1 MPVQQLNEGMTWST
15 VIAILNQLIAQS
27 NSFST
32 AIGGSLVNG
41 RISYEALENKPT
53 INGVTIVG
61 NTNSE
66 DIAIDIN
73 PGSGGNSE
81 PTILTR
87 AEQVA
92 TSVANQALA
101 SKADAEDV
109 EVLQQSLAD
118 KLSAMPVN
126 IRGIFPSLAASA
138 DLRSAIAQ
146 AFADGDTSA
155 AGSQILILSADS
167 PNTFSILSFDGS
179 DWQSASVPLNLNG
192 GGVQEVTV
200 RAIADKDGGSQIA
213 AITVDG
219 VTTNIYSPSP
229 QEGTVPI
236 DITFSADPADN
247 RVPSSRCVKEALDR
261 KADLSA
267 LQELQETVNEKA
279 SQADLESLTETVGN
293 MADTLADKADTQALE
308 NLAEAINGKADKAD
322 TYTKQ
327 QVDTALAAKAGTA
340 ALETLSQTV
349 AAKADKADTYTKQQ
363 VDAALA
369 DKVSAKQDAA
379 NAGKTLVIDSEGNV
393 IPGDPA
399 SDGNTLNLGRP
410 QSGFYTLATALAA
423 VPAKKRKGG
432 LCITYMISENTW
444 ETKQYTLDDVSQ
456 WTTEGNWK
464 DVSGNKVV
472 IDQDLDTS
480 SDNPVRNA
488 AIAQRIIELENNA
501 VTHIDNSLDPTSTN
515 PVENAAVATAITA
528 LQNPSFD
535 ADVETVDNGQ
545 QVTLSQNGRQV
556 AQFTVSGGGGGSAVQ
571 TSRITLNATVSS
583 SKVKEGGHA
592 VLSWFYNHLNADG
605 IADGIPADITLT
617 VKRGA
622 VTLHEETLP
631 AVSPSETAHL
641 VTLDPWLSTAGT
653 VGITIRASAVDGG
666 TAQHKQF
673 YLSVAVVALSL
684 SLNNASALI
693 SKAMEGGY
701 SSSDSIIVGYT
712 VKGSGTKF
720 VNLYIDG
727 SDTPLTDTASKS
739 GTTNGQFSI
748 AASTLSPGRH
758 TLQLVAEN
766 DDLLSESTF
775 IDILVAGSSDPFI
788 GLLFTR
794 DDGLVFL
801 GSSHLTPSIAATQYA
816 VSSFY
821 YFAYDPSTTTATV
834 SEYRNGNLNQSF
846 SVGRTRQTYTTRYSQ
861 PGTIAER
868 YTCGNT
874 SYLFNIVIQ
883 ASSIDVQK
891 ATASL
896 AFELSAAGRSN
907 DESNPASWTNEG
919 VSTSF
924 FGFDWKSSGWNGDA
938 LVMRNGARILI
949 AAYPFNTDAA
959 ITGRTV
965 EMEFRIS
972 NIIAS
977 SADIISCLSGGK
989 GFRVTG
995 SQASL
1000 LTGSGVPMVDG
1011 DGNPV
1016 LDEHNDPVYRPV
1028 GVEKTFAADTDIKLA
1043 FVIGSRA
1050 SGRLLE
1056 LYVNG
1061 TREKADIYNT
1071 TDNFVQNAPV
1081 GISFDSAAA
1090 DIELRSVRVY
1100 DRALSDDELVDNFI
1114 VDRKTVSEMLA
1125 KYQDND
1131 VLENGLYDITKI
1143 LAKGRGVVHF
1153 IRPKGLDEVNSAN
1166 NKSTD
1171 FLTDVLYYSPFG
1183 PEWDLKLEGCNVRIQ
1198 GTSSTKYP
1206 RKNYRI
1212 YLLKGSNRKVY
1223 RRDSTSN
1230 WIDVTDIF
1238 EGYIFRS
1245 GDREAPLICLKADYS
1260 DSSMTMNTGGAKL
1273 FEFLMRQL
1281 DYLTPPQEV
1290 DPCVRQ
1296 AIDGFPVDVF
1306 CTDSDNP
1313 NGSVMY
1319 YGQYNFNHDKG
1330 KSKNIFGHV
1339 KITDDQEV
1347 QHNFSDSIALEGL
1360 NNSNPF
1366 CLFQPAGSADSN
1378 ELADQLTASFDKGFE
1393 FNHPE
1398 DTVWV
1403 VTDPAKQTS
1412 ATSAQRTAIQR
1423 LFGWIYD
1430 CFSATAGVQAGTMTA
1445 ANPDYGT
1452 AAGWTAQSRA
1462 KWVCTKFKE
1471 ELSDYFHVGHLL
1483 TYYIFTDYFMSVDQ
1497 RAKNTIFR
1505 TWDRLH
1511 WFVTYYDGDTQLCK
1525 RNDSFIAYL
1534 YTLTRDTWDS
1544 DKSKYAF
1551 EGHDSWL
1558 WCLLLANFDEELK
1571 AAAKAMRN
1579 ILTNETVLHMFNV
1592 EQQGNWCER
1601 AYNKSG
1607 EFKYILPAT
1616 EGVTVIQ
1623 DGQTQTGVTYPFIYA
1638 LDGTNNSHRV
1648 HTILHRFALLDA
1660 KYGCDTFHGDNVEMY
1675 LSRNAD
1681 EPDGSIA
1688 VTANAPYFFDWG
1700 TRNVPSHSPVQADE
1714 GDTVTLTF
1722 SGQMSIN
1729 DPVDLYGASCIERI
1743 DLSSVAGSLQNGINL
1758 NKAKLIREIKASS
1771 LITRTQSWF
1780 FSLEQCTRLRL
1791 IDCTNQLGVKTG
1803 TSSSTEFNVSSQ
1815 TRLEVL
1821 RLGGT
1826 AVQSVELAEGAPI
1839 LECVLPD
1846 TLTVLKLRYLPLLT
1860 MQGLSIQGYDS
1871 ITTLNFANCP
1881 NLDWVELASRC
1892 PNLDRLRVEGLDFTD
1907 DGTVLARYKNLKG
1920 IDADGNAV
1928 PHCQLIGY
1936 CRLSRYIDTTTFDDY
1951 VNSYPGLTIIQPEYT
1966 MIEFDDSISD
1976 DANISN
1982 LDNRT
1987 GYKFDNDYAP
1997 SGHVLQIL
2005 NRRHRVLA
2013 KNTAEGT
2020 CTIFPLHDA
2029 NSAKF
2034 ADSPDITLCSDAS
2047 LNGSQGDVMMYEP
2060 GRWYKGINDF
2070 LNKKHY
2076 ACYSSADHNHK
2087 PPTPPATIFSFD
2099 DLNGD
2104 GLVRPS
2110 YAILTG
2116 RTTLSE
2122 SYSSNSSYSVVHV
2135 HVDGFSRVRFP
2146 SIPGSDFRGAIFTD
2160 TSGSVV
2166 GSAMV
2171 ETLSGGFEAGMYVI
2185 ANIPSGATELYFTI
2199 LKTAE
2204 FDKVVLS
2211 NSSKIEDMETEWVWA
2226 DPCLVG
2232 VAESSIVS
2240 DKLRSVMI
2248 SAASAASLSW
2258 TDFSYYSAQRGT
2270 GYQQIDY
2277 EMHKDIANLFF
2288 ARYGRR
2294 NSQAQCGAGSA
2305 SAGRAMN
2312 GTVSLGMKDSVN
2324 PSSADEGAWYINAN
2338 GDLVSI
2344 SNNNV
2349 LGYQDL
2355 QGDKAEWMDRV
2366 TVNDGSVT
2374 GKWSIL
2380 MPDGTTRLVKG
2391 ATASGYIKAVVH
2403 GLFMDIVPAGNILG
2417 SSTTYYCDYYTY
2429 STSTGRVVFRSY
2441 SSANAYG
2448 GVAYANASYA
2458 PSYSYSNIGSRLA
2471 FRGTIVTAASVTA
2484 FLALTEI
2491 A

>member
-81 PTILTR
+81 PTILAR

-109 EVLQQSLAD
+109 EALQQSLAD

-261 KADLSA
+261 KADLSD

-432 LCITYMISENTW
+432 LCITYMIAENTW

-501 VTHIDNSLDPTSTN
+501 VTHIDNSLDTTSTN

-556 AQFTVSGGGGGSAVQ
+556 AQFTVSGGGGGPAVQ

-605 IADGIPADITLT
+605 IADGIVGDIT
-617 VKRGA
+617 VSIKRGA
-622 VTLHEETLP
+622 VTLHEETLSS
-631 AVSPSETAHL
+631 VSPSEAAHQI
-641 VTLDPWLSTAGT
+641 TLDPWLTTAGT
-653 VGITIRASAVDGG
+653 VGVTIRASATDNG
-666 TAQHKQF
+666 TQQSKQF
-673 YLSVAVVALSL
+673 YISVTVVQLSL
-684 SLNNASALI
+684 ELNNASALI
-693 SKAMEGGY
+693 TKAMEGGY
-701 SSSDSIIVGYT
+701 ADGDTVTVGYT
-712 VKGSGTKF
+712 VKGSGTKS

-727 SDTPLTDTASKS
+727 SDTPMSDTVNKS
-739 GTTNGQFSI
+739 GTTNGQFTI
-748 AASTLSPGRH
+748 TAASLSPGRH

-766 DDLLSESTF
+766 DNLLSESTY
-775 IDILVAGSSDPFI
+775 IDILKAGGSAPFI

-794 DDGLVFL
+794 DDGLTFL

-816 VSSFY
+816 VSSFS
-821 YFAYDPSTTTATV
+821 YFAYDPANTTAVV
-834 SEYRNGNLNQSF
+834 SEYRNGTLNQTF
-846 SVGRTRQTYTTRYSQ
+846 SVGRTRQTYTTRYAQ
-861 PGTIAER
+861 PGTVAER
-868 YTCGNT
+868 YLCGST
-874 SYLFNIVIQ
+874 EYLFNIVVA
-883 ASSIDVQK
+883 ASTIDVQK
-891 ATASL
+891 ATGFSL
-896 AFELSAAGRSN
+896 ELSAVGRSN
-907 DESNPASWTNEG
+907 DESNPASWTYGG

-938 LVMRNGARILI
+938 LVMRNGARILVNALPFDQALDP
-949 AAYPFNTDAA
+949 AASGKT
-959 ITGRTV
+959 I
-965 EMEFRIS
+965 EMEFKVS
-972 NIIAS
+972 NIIDNN
-977 SADIISCLSGGK
+977 ADIISCISGGK
-989 GFRVTG
+989 GFRITG
-995 SQASL
+995 SKASMMS
-1000 LTGSGVPMVDG
+1000 GSRVPMVDE
-1011 DGNPV
+1011 DGEEAV
-1016 LDEHNDPVYRPV
+1016 DEHGNTLYRYI
-1028 GVEKTFAADTDIKLA
+1028 GVEKTFASDIDIKLA
-1043 FVIGSRA
+1043 FVIGQRSQN
-1050 SGRLLE
+1050 RLME
-1056 LYVNG
+1056 LYING

-1071 TDNFVQNAPV
+1071 TDNFVQNTPV
-1081 GISFDSAAA
+1081 GITFDSAAA
-1090 DIELRSVRVY
+1090 DIELRSIRIY
-1100 DRALSDDELVDNFI
+1100 DRALLDDELVDNFI
-1114 VDRKTVSEMLA
+1114 VDRKTVSEMLS
-1125 KYQDND
+1125 KYQEND
-1131 VLENGLYDITKI
+1131 VLENGLYDITKV
-1143 LAKGRGVVHF
+1143 LAKGRGAVHF
-1153 IRPKGLDEVNSAN
+1153 IRSKGLDEVNSAN
-1166 NKSTD
+1166 NKKTD
-1171 FLTDVLYYSPFG
+1171 FLTDAIYYSPFG
-1183 PEWDLKLEGCNVRIQ
+1183 SEWDLKIVNHNVRIQ

-1212 YLLKGSNRKVY
+1212 YLNKPSTDGVY
-1223 RRDSTSN
+1223 RRDSNGSWVLIAN
-1230 WIDVTDIF
+1230 F
-1238 EGYIFRS
+1238 SGYIFRS
-1245 GDREAPLICLKADYS
+1245 GDREAVLICLKADYS
-1260 DSSMTMNTGGAKL
+1260 DSSMTLNTGGAKM
-1273 FEFLMRQL
+1273 FDYLMRQL
-1281 DYLTPPQEV
+1281 GLLTPPQNI
-1290 DPCVRQ
+1290 DPDVRQ

-1306 CTDSDNP
+1306 CTDTDDPTNA
-1313 NGSVMY
+1313 VLY

-1339 KITDDQEV
+1339 KLTDEEEV
-1347 QHNFSDSIALEGL
+1347 EHNFGASIALEGL

-1366 CLFQPAGSADSN
+1366 CLFQSAGSADSDA
-1378 ELADQLTASFDKGFE
+1378 LSDQLDASFDGGFE

-1398 DTVWV
+1398 DYKWV
-1403 VTDPAKQTS
+1403 VTDPSKETS
-1412 ATSAQRTAIQR
+1412 ATPDQRNAIKR

-1430 CFSATAGVQAGTMTA
+1430 CVAASDGVQVGSMTL

-1452 AAGWTAQSRA
+1452 SSGWSDASRA
-1462 KWVCTKFKE
+1462 KWVSNKFKTE
-1471 ELSDYFHVGHLL
+1471 ISQYFNLQHLL
-1483 TYYIFTDYFMSVDQ
+1483 TYYLFTDYFMSVDQ
-1497 RAKNTIFR
+1497 RAKNTILR
-1505 TWDRLH
+1505 TWDYNH
-1511 WFVTYYDGDTQLCK
+1511 WYITYYDGDTQLGK
-1525 RNDSFIAYL
+1525 RNDSFLAYL

-1558 WCLLLANFDEELK
+1558 WCLVLANFETELK

-1579 ILTNETVLHMFNV
+1579 ILTNDYVLHMFNV

-1623 DGQTQTGVTYPFIYA
+1623 DGVSTEGVKYPFIYA

-1675 LSRNAD
+1675 LSRLSTDA
-1681 EPDGSIA
+1681 PGTIVVRS
-1688 VTANAPYFFDWG
+1688 NAPYFFDWNTKNG
-1700 TRNVPSHSPVQADE
+1700 SHSDPQEAAE
-1714 GDTVTLTF
+1714 GGTVTLTF
-1722 SGQMSIN
+1722 DGAITVN
-1729 DPVDLYGASCIERI
+1729 DPVDLYGASCMERI
-1743 DLSSVAGSLQNGINL
+1743 DLSGVAGSLQNGINL
-1758 NKAKLIREIKASS
+1758 NKAKLLREITAASQT
-1771 LITRTQSWF
+1771 TRTQSWF
-1780 FSLEQCTRLRL
+1780 FNFEQCTRLRL
-1791 IDCTNQLGVKTG
+1791 IDCTNHVGVKTG
-1803 TSSSTEFNVSSQ
+1803 TSNSTEFNVSNQ

-1826 AVQSVELAEGAPI
+1826 AVQSVELAEGSP
-1839 LECVLPD
+1839 LTELVLPS
-1846 TLTVLKLRYLPLLT
+1846 TLTVLKLRYLANLLPS
-1860 MQGLSIQGYDS
+1860 GLTIQGYDN
-1871 ITTLNFANCP
+1871 ITTLNFAACP
-1881 NLDWVELASRC
+1881 NLDWVAIADLC
-1892 PNLDRLRVEGLDFTD
+1892 PNLDRLRVEGLDFSD
-1907 DGTVLARYKNLKG
+1907 DGTILARYKNLRG

-1928 PHCQLIGY
+1928 SRCQLIGR
-1936 CRLSRYIDTTTFDDY
+1936 CSLSRFLDTATYDEY
-1951 VNSYPGLTIIQPEYT
+1951 VAAFPGLTIIQPEYT
-1966 MIEFDDSISD
+1966 MLEFDDSVSD
-1976 DANISN
+1976 DANVSN
-1982 LDNRT
+1982 FDNST
-1987 GYKFDNDYAP
+1987 GYKFDTDYAP

-2013 KNTAEGT
+2013 KNTDVGV

-2034 ADSPDITLCSDAS
+2034 ADSPDVNLATDAS

-2076 ACYSSADHNHK
+2076 ACYSSADHDHR
-2087 PPTPPATIFSFD
+2087 PATPVATVYTYD
-2099 DLNGD
+2099 DLD
-2104 GLVRPS
+2104 DEGLVRPS

-2116 RTTLSE
+2116 KSTLSE
-2122 SYSSNSSYSVVHV
+2122 SYSSNSSYSAVHI
-2135 HVDGFSRVRFP
+2135 HVSGFSRVRFP
-2146 SIPGSDFRGAIFTD
+2146 SVPGSDFRGAIFTD
-2160 TSGSVV
+2160 ASGSVV
-2166 GSAMV
+2166 GSVMV

-2211 NSSKIEDMETEWVWA
+2211 NSSKVEDMEPEWVWA

-2232 VAESSIVS
+2232 VAESSVVS
-2240 DKLRSVMI
+2240 DKLRSVMT
-2248 SAASAASLSW
+2248 SAASAGSLSW

-2294 NSQAQCGAGSA
+2294 DSQAQCGAGSA
-2305 SAGRAMN
+2305 SSGRAMN
-2312 GTVSLGMKDSVN
+2312 GTVALGMKDTVN
-2324 PSSADEGAWYINAN
+2324 PTEAAEGAWYVNAN

-2366 TVNDGSVT
+2366 TVNEGSVT
-2374 GKWSIL
+2374 GKWSIV

-2391 ATASGYIKAVVH
+2391 STATGYIKGVVH
-2403 GLFMDIVPAGNILG
+2403 GLFMDIVPAGNIFG
-2417 SSTTYYCDYYTY
+2417 SSTTYYCDYFYY
-2429 STSTGRVVFRSY
+2429 SGSTGRVVYRSYSITYAYGGVSCANASNAPSY
-2441 SSANAYG
+2441 SSA
-2448 GVAYANASYA
+2448 
-2458 PSYSYSNIGSRLA
+2458 NIGSRLA
-2471 FRGTIVTAASVTA
+2471 FRGIIVTAASVTA
-2484 FLALTEI
+2484 FKALTEI

>member
-81 PTILTR
+81 PTILAR

-109 EVLQQSLAD
+109 EALQQSLAD

-279 SQADLESLTETVGN
+279 SQSDLESLTETVGN

-363 VDAALA
+363 VDTALA

-432 LCITYMISENTW
+432 LCITYMIAENTW

-501 VTHIDNSLDPTSTN
+501 VTHIDNSLDTTSTN

-556 AQFTVSGGGGGSAVQ
+556 AQFTVSGGGGGPAVQ

-592 VLSWFYNHLNADG
+592 VLSWYYNHLNADG
-605 IADGIPADITLT
+605 IADGIVGDIT
-617 VKRGA
+617 VSIKRGA
-622 VTLHEETLP
+622 VTLHEETLSS
-631 AVSPSETAHL
+631 VSPSEAAHQI
-641 VTLDPWLSTAGT
+641 TLDPWLTTAGT
-653 VGITIRASAVDGG
+653 VGVTIRASATDNG
-666 TAQHKQF
+666 TQQSKQF
-673 YLSVAVVALSL
+673 YISVTVVQLSL
-684 SLNNASALI
+684 ELNNASALI
-693 SKAMEGGY
+693 TKAMDGGY
-701 SSSDSIIVGYT
+701 ADGDTVTIGYT
-712 VKGSGTKF
+712 VKGSGTKS

-727 SDTPLTDTASKS
+727 SDSPMSATVTKS

-748 AASTLSPGRH
+748 AASSLSSGRH

-766 DDLLSESTF
+766 DDLLSESTY
-775 IDILVAGSSDPFI
+775 IDILKAGASAPFI

-794 DDGLVFL
+794 DDGLTFL
-801 GSSHLTPSIAATQYA
+801 GSSHLTPSILATQYA
-816 VSSFY
+816 ASSFY
-821 YFAYDPSTTTATV
+821 YFAYDPASTTAV
-834 SEYRNGNLNQSF
+834 ISEYRNNILNQTF
-846 SVGRTRQTYTTRYSQ
+846 SVGRTRQTYTTRYAQS
-861 PGTIAER
+861 GTVAER
-868 YTCGNT
+868 YLCGST
-874 SYLFNIVIQ
+874 EYLFNIVVE

-891 ATASL
+891 ATGYSL
-896 AFELSAAGRSN
+896 ELSATGRSN
-907 DESNPASWTNEG
+907 DESNPASWTYAG
-919 VSTSF
+919 VTTSF

-938 LVMRNGARILI
+938 LVMRNGARILVNALPFDHALDP
-949 AAYPFNTDAA
+949 AASGKT
-959 ITGRTV
+959 I
-965 EMEFRIS
+965 EMEFKIS
-972 NIIAS
+972 NVIDNA
-977 SADIISCLSGGK
+977 ADIISCISGGK
-989 GFRVTG
+989 GFRITG
-995 SQASL
+995 SKASM
-1000 LTGSGVPMVDG
+1000 LTGSVVHYNDE
-1011 DGNPV
+1011 DGNPQTRV
-1016 LDEHNDPVYRPV
+1016 G
-1028 GVEKTFAADTDIKLA
+1028 GVEKIFASDIDIKLA
-1043 FVIGSRA
+1043 FVIGRKTEN
-1050 SGRLLE
+1050 RLME

-1061 TREKADIYNT
+1061 TREKADIYDTN
-1071 TDNFVQNAPV
+1071 DNFVQNSPV
-1081 GISFDSAAA
+1081 GITFDSAAA
-1090 DIELRSVRVY
+1090 DIELRSIRIY
-1100 DRALSDDELVDNFI
+1100 DRALLDDELVDNFI
-1114 VDRKTVSEMLA
+1114 VDRKTVNEMLS
-1125 KYQDND
+1125 KYQEND
-1131 VLENGLYDITKI
+1131 VLENGLYDITKV
-1143 LAKGRGVVHF
+1143 LAKGRGAVHF
-1153 IRPKGLDEVNSAN
+1153 TRPKGLDEVNSAN
-1166 NKSTD
+1166 NKKTD
-1171 FLTDVLYYSPFG
+1171 FLTDFVYYSPFG
-1183 PEWDLKLEGCNVRIQ
+1183 PEWDLKIVGCNLRIQ

-1212 YLLKGSNRKVY
+1212 YLTKPSSAVAY
-1223 RRDSTSN
+1223 RRDTNGTWTVDDDFS
-1230 WIDVTDIF
+1230 
-1238 EGYIFRS
+1238 GYIFRS

-1260 DSSMTMNTGGAKL
+1260 DSSMTLNTGGAKM
-1273 FEFLMRQL
+1273 FDYLMRQL
-1281 DYLTPPQEV
+1281 GYLTPPQAI
-1290 DPCVRQ
+1290 DPDVRQ

-1306 CTDSDNP
+1306 CTDTDDPTNA
-1313 NGSVMY
+1313 VRY

-1339 KITDDQEV
+1339 KLTDEEEV
-1347 QHNFSDSIALEGL
+1347 EHNFGASIALEGL

-1366 CLFQPAGSADSN
+1366 CLFQSAGSANSD
-1378 ELADQLTASFDKGFE
+1378 ELADQLSATFDSGFE

-1398 DTVWV
+1398 DAVISNIDEGQW
-1403 VTDPAKQTS
+1403 DDAKQEWS
-1412 ATSAQRTAIQR
+1412 VKPLPGARAAIKR

-1430 CFSATAGVQAGTMTA
+1430 CVAASDGVQVGSMSL
-1445 ANPDYGT
+1445 ANPDFGT
-1452 AAGWTAQSRA
+1452 AAGWSPASRA
-1462 KWVCTKFKE
+1462 KWVSAKFKSE
-1471 ELSDYFHVGHLL
+1471 VSQYFNVQHLL
-1483 TYYIFTDYFMSVDQ
+1483 TYYVFTDYFMSVDQ
-1497 RAKNTIFR
+1497 RAKNTILR
-1505 TWDRLH
+1505 TWDFLH
-1511 WFVTYYDGDTQLCK
+1511 WYITYYDGDTQLGK
-1525 RNDSFIAYL
+1525 RNDSFLAYL

-1558 WCLLLANFDEELK
+1558 WCLVLANLEDELK

-1579 ILTNETVLHMFNV
+1579 ILTNDYVLHMFNV

-1623 DGQTQTGVTYPFIYA
+1623 DGVSTEGVKYPFIYA

-1675 LSRNAD
+1675 LSRLSTDA
-1681 EPDGSIA
+1681 PGTIVIRS
-1688 VTANAPYFFDWG
+1688 NAPYFFDWNTKNG
-1700 TRNVPSHSPVQADE
+1700 SHNDPQQAAE
-1714 GDTVTLTF
+1714 GGTVTLTF
-1722 SGQMSIN
+1722 DGAITVN
-1729 DPVDLYGASCIERI
+1729 DPVDLYGASCMERI
-1743 DLSSVAGSLQNGINL
+1743 DLSGVAGSLQNGINL
-1758 NKAKLIREIKASS
+1758 NKAKLLREITASS
-1771 LITRTQSWF
+1771 PITRTQSWF
-1780 FSLEQCTRLRL
+1780 FNFEQCTRLRL
-1791 IDCTNQLGVKTG
+1791 IDCTNHVGVKTG
-1803 TSSSTEFNVSSQ
+1803 TSSSTEFNISNQ

-1892 PNLDRLRVEGLDFTD
+1892 PNLDRLRVEGISLSD
-1907 DGTVLARYKNLKG
+1907 DGTILARYKNLRG

-1928 PHCQLIGY
+1928 PRCQLMGDVFLT
-1936 CRLSRYIDTTTFDDY
+1936 RFLSDERMAEFREAF
-1951 VNSYPGLTIIQPEYT
+1951 PGLNFHLPNYT
-1966 MIEFDDSISD
+1966 MIEFDESVSD
-1976 DANISN
+1976 PANISN
-1982 LDNRT
+1982 LDNQT
-1987 GYKFDNDYAP
+1987 GYRFDADYAP
-1997 SGHVLQIL
+1997 SGHISMIL
-2005 NRRHRVLA
+2005 AQRHRCLA
-2013 KNTAEGT
+2013 KMSSQGT
-2020 CTIFPLHDA
+2020 MTYFPLHDEDGRV
-2029 NSAKF
+2029 F
-2034 ADSPDITLCSDAS
+2034 ADAENKADCTVAPLD
-2047 LNGSQGDVMMYEP
+2047 GSQGDVMMFEP
-2060 GRWYKGINDF
+2060 HYWYKGINDL
-2070 LNKKHY
+2070 LNDKKY
-2076 ACYSSADHNHK
+2076 ACFSSLPNTPNTPDVQVLALSDLEVNEYHKLTIGHN
-2087 PPTPPATIFSFD
+2087 TFNEA
-2099 DLNGD
+2099 L
-2104 GLVRPS
+2104 
-2110 YAILTG
+2110 
-2116 RTTLSE
+2116 
-2122 SYSSNSSYSVVHV
+2122 SNSIDYNVASCQVS
-2135 HVDGFSRVRFP
+2135 GFKLVRFP
-2146 SIPGSDFRGAIFTD
+2146 TVVSDDG
-2160 TSGSVV
+2160 TSTGLGSVFV
-2166 GSAMV
+2166 DAQGNV
-2171 ETLSGGFEAGMYVI
+2171 LSDISIGAVMSNGMYLI
-2185 ANIPSGATELYFTI
+2185 APVPEGATQLYFTF
-2199 LKTAE
+2199 ARNVD

-2211 NSSKIEDMETEWVWA
+2211 SSNNIEDMEPDWVEHDA
-2226 DPCLVG
+2226 CLVG
-2232 VAESSIVS
+2232 VAETSEVS
-2240 DKLRSVMI
+2240 GVLRSVMVA
-2248 SAASAASLSW
+2248 AASKGGITYQS
-2258 TDFSYYSAQRGT
+2258 FSTYSANRGM
-2270 GYQQIDY
+2270 QQIDY

-2288 ARYGRR
+2288 ARYGTRD
-2294 NSQAQCGAGSA
+2294 SQAQCGLGS
-2305 SAGRAMN
+2305 SSYTRNMN
-2312 GTVSLGMKDSVN
+2312 GTASLGMLDTVNILGSTYYLSANGSRVAISNINCMGYQDLYGDKFEGVDKVRIN
-2324 PSSADEGAWYINAN
+2324 PSSAN
-2338 GDLVSI
+2338 GI
-2344 SNNNV
+2344 
-2349 LGYQDL
+2349 
-2355 QGDKAEWMDRV
+2355 WRI
-2366 TVNDGSVT
+2366 T
-2374 GKWSIL
+2374 
-2380 MPDGTTRLVKG
+2380 MPDGSTRNIQG
-2391 ATASGYIKAVVH
+2391 RTASAYIRRVVF
-2403 GLFMDIVPAGNILG
+2403 GKYMDIVPTGNSGG
-2417 SSTTYYCDYYTY
+2417 SDSTYYADYHSYEAA
-2429 STSTGRVVFRSY
+2429 TSRVLFRSY
-2441 SSANAYG
+2441 YYAYSYG
-2448 GVAYANASYA
+2448 GVTNAYALYTTTYSYA
-2458 PSYSYSNIGSRLA
+2458 YFGSRLA
-2471 FRGTIVTAASVTA
+2471 FRGTLVKAASVEAFKAITA
-2484 FLALTEI
+2484 I
-2491 A
+2491 S